1 MSKEQTAAAKPKKKK
16 LEAMKWSNAWKL
28 HKEKYLMILPFALI
42 FICFTAIPVLVS
54 IVLSFTNFNMLQ
66 TPDFIGLGNYI
77 NLIVFDDI
85 FLIAMKNTM
94 LFALVTGPISY
105 LMCFVFAWLINELP
119 PIPRALLTL
128 VFYAPSISGNAFV
141 IWKLLFSSDMYG
153 YINAWLLN
161 IGIIDS
167 PILWFETAE
176 YIMPILIIVQL
187 WLSLGVSFLSFIAGL
202 QSVDKTMYEAGAID
216 GIKNR
221 WQELW
226 YITLPAMKPQL
237 MFGAVMQITS
247 SLSVAS
253 ISTELA
259 GFPSVDYAG
268 HTILTHLND
277 YGSTRY
283 EMGYASAIATVMF
296 FIMIF
301 ANIIVQKLLRRVGE

>member
-176 YIMPILIIVQL
+176 YIMPIQIIVQL

-283 EMGYASAIATVMF
+283 EMGYASAIATVLF

-301 ANIIVQKLLRRVGE
+301 ANIVVQKILRRVGE